1 MRGRLLLI
9 GAGLLAL
16 SGCGEPTAETR
27 SEPLPIPPVVK
38 LPAAAAGGVCRL
50 LDYPAIEKAVGTTFD
65 VSAATTQGKTNTC
78 VLQSEQASLPDLAL
92 AVTPTTA
99 DASVFGD
106 EAPDGGQSV
115 KGLGK
120 AAYRVTLAPGKDHGA
135 GVEVCWLSSDG
146 QMISLRYTLPAG
158 EGKPA
163 ADALAG
169 KLVTLAKQ
177 VDAADR

>member
-9 GAGLLAL
+9 GAGLLVL
-16 SGCGEPTAETR
+16 SGCGEPAATR

-38 LPAAAAGGVCRL
+38 LPAAAAGGVCQV
-50 LDYPAIEKAVGTTFD
+50 LDYSAIEKAVGTTFD
-65 VSAATTQGKTNTC
+65 VSAATSQGETSSC
-78 VLQSEQASLPDLAL
+78 VLQAEQASLPDLAL
-92 AVTPTTA
+92 AMTPTSA
-99 DASVFGD
+99 DASVFND

-120 AAYRVTLAPGKDHGA
+120 AAYRLIVAAGKDHGA
-135 GVEVCWLSSDG
+135 GVEVCWLASDG

-163 ADALAG
+163 AEAIAG

-177 VDAADR
+177 IDAAER

>member
-9 GAGLLAL
+9 GAGLLVL
-16 SGCGEPTAETR
+16 SGCGESAATTR
-27 SEPLPIPPVVK
+27 SEALPIPPVVK
-38 LPAAAAGGVCRL
+38 LPAAAGGGVCRM
-50 LDYPAIEKAVGTTFD
+50 LDYPAVEKAIGTRFD
-65 VSAATTQGKTNTC
+65 VSASTAQGKTNTC
-78 VLQSEQASLPDLAL
+78 VLQSEQASRPDLAL

-99 DASVFGD
+99 DSAVFTD
-106 EAPDGGQSV
+106 EAPDGGESV

-120 AAYRVTLAPGKDHGA
+120 AAYRLTLAAGKDHGA

-146 QMISLRYTLPAG
+146 QMITLRYTLAAG

-163 ADALAG
+163 AEALAG

-177 VDAADR
+177 IDAADD